1 MPPYSFLLTQNQ
13 WRTDTKK
20 DLVQL
25 FNPPP
30 PVLGKLQ
37 VQGTRLR
44 RGYLNFC
51 EVAVL
56 SPMSKLN
63 TTS

>member
-25 FNPPP
+25 FKPPP
-30 PVLGKLQ
+30 LVLGKLQ
-37 VQGTRLR
+37 VQDTRLR

-56 SPMSKLN
+56 SPMSKMN